1 MKAGLDECA
10 ANEVTNVCRA
20 TIEERDMR
28 GRTAG
33 DFTLDDAAA
42 VCLYTLEVHKNKYEM
57 NPYVLLNRAL
67 RAEKNVVK
75 EIVKALDVLFL
86 VMTALRKL
94 PVERGMTL
102 YRGIRSK
109 VDVRQYKV
117 GSTGDSTPDS
127 HPHRLT

>member
-1 MKAGLDECA
+1 MELD
-10 ANEVTNVCRA
+10 
-20 TIEERDMR
+20 
-28 GRTAG
+28 
-33 DFTLDDAAA
+33 
-42 VCLYTLEVHKNKYEM
+42 KNKYEM
-57 NPYVLLNRAL
+57 NPYDLLNRAL

-75 EIVKALDVLFL
+75 DIVKVRDVMYL